1 MTFTIFKERL
11 NVIMVNNCH
20 HMPRTSHAKY
30 ITSKLRNKCN
40 GEILKNCLFKS
51 YYSFFYNLDVRK
63 EA

>member
-40 GEILKNCLFKS
+40 GEILKIACL
-51 YYSFFYNLDVRK
+51 NLIIVFSTIWM
-63 EA
+63 